1 MKTSLYLKYSWRSLL
16 RGGQH
21 SFLGIFCIAV
31 GVMAI
36 VAMQLVG
43 LMINNTFTSDIRDTN
58 GGDIVVNSS
67 VIPFSQHD
75 LSFFDQLKSDGT
87 IVNYTAS
94 YNFYGSLPLAGKT
107 HSTFSIEAVD
117 PHNFPVVTP
126 PTFLNPKDG
135 SVSRLLKNNQ
145 GIVTAAFLEQYNK
158 KFGDTLT
165 LQISSLSQLGFPLPI
180 RIAGVVDEQGIFA
193 HAGARLLISLDTYKQ
208 SKQNNPQTFNTIYVT
223 TVNQLH
229 TNQAA
234 SAIQNHFPLAETV
247 TVADAL
253 KTQKGSAD
261 YIRKFLD
268 FTGLLA
274 LLIGGIGI
282 ANTMQ
287 VLLSRRTIEIAML
300 KTSGYSTYDLFMLF
314 GIETGLLGLAGGLI
328 GTAAGTGISYLVHNI
343 VQQAL
348 TLNIPFLLNPL
359 IISDGV
365 AIGLFTSLIFGIIPI
380 VRASKI
386 HPLNVIRELP
396 EGDPEE
402 SSTLIT
408 GLILLIG
415 VLFCILTIITLH
427 DIYLGIQTVLISF
440 AVLTVL
446 EVSFVGI
453 ALAMSYIPVP
463 ERFNSRYMMILVI
476 CGILAAFLLFFLP
489 IFGAPLMLLTLLGLL
504 LIMLPPSWKVSA
516 KLALRNVSRHGTRSA
531 TIMLALFIGV
541 FAVGLIL
548 VLGLDFRNQLEQ
560 SISKDVH
567 YNVLALTNGE
577 EAKAVQ
583 AKQAAIPG
591 LRTMKQLVFSQTVP
605 LMINGKT
612 VQSLLQSDP
621 SKSRSELNQELGYL
635 SSVEGYNVTNRQFP
649 EVQIVSGRNLD
660 ASDTGSDHVL
670 IPSPLTQFY
679 PLTLKVGDTIMLS
692 SVDAKT
698 TRVVTVIGV
707 YNETSTD
714 FLTSKNASQ
723 IKTSAETARALSQMR
738 HELALFYMQVDPQKV
753 SRAEVAF
760 GNLAPDG
767 FIMNVTDLGNT
778 IDQNLSD
785 FLLILTTIA
794 SFSLL
799 AGIIIIANA
808 VALAMLERRREI
820 GILKAMGYRS
830 GTVLRQ
836 VLIEYGVAGGL
847 SALLAS
853 LLIAGALAFIG
864 HFILGGINLGV
875 GLLPVLLLIGGTV
888 LLTMVTALLVA
899 WGSLHV
905 RPFEVLRYE

>member
-1 MKTSLYLKYSWRSLL
+1 MKLSMYLNYSLRSLL
-16 RGGQH
+16 RGGQRTI
-21 SFLGIFCIAV
+21 LAIFCIAV

-43 LMINNTFTSDIRDTN
+43 LMIITAYIGDPRDVN
-58 GGDIVVNSS
+58 GGDIAVYSSNS
-67 VIPFSQHD
+67 PFSQQD
-75 LSFFDQLKSDGT
+75 LSFFEQLKSDGT

-94 YNFYGSLPLAGKT
+94 YNFYGSLPLTGKA
-107 HSTFSIEAVD
+107 HRSFSIEAVD

-135 SVSRLLKNNQ
+135 SVPRLLKNNQ
-145 GIVTAAFLEQYNK
+145 GIVTAAFLEQYK
-158 KFGDTLT
+158 KNIGDTVMLPV
-165 LQISSLSQLGFPLPI
+165 SSLSKLGFPLHI

-193 HAGARLLISLDTYKQ
+193 QSGASMLISLDTFKQ
-208 SKQNNPQTFNTIYVT
+208 SQQNNPQTFNTIYVT
-223 TVNQLH
+223 TVNQLR

-234 SAIQNHFPLAETV
+234 SSIQHQFPFAETV

-253 KTQKGSAD
+253 KTQQSSAD
-261 YIRKFLD
+261 SIRKFLE
-268 FTGLLA
+268 FTGLVV

-282 ANTMQ
+282 AITMQ

-300 KTSGYSTYDLFMLF
+300 KTSGYSAYDLFMLF
-314 GIETGLLGLAGGLI
+314 GLETGLLGLAGGLI
-328 GTAAGTGISYLVHNI
+328 GAAAGMGISYLVHNTI
-343 VQQAL
+343 QQAL
-348 TLNIPFLLNPL
+348 ALNIPFLLNPL
-359 IISDGV
+359 IITDGV

-380 VRASKI
+380 VRAAKI
-386 HPLNVIRELP
+386 HPLNIIREMP

-402 SSTLIT
+402 NSTLIT

-453 ALAMSYIPVP
+453 ARAMSYIPVP
-463 ERFNSRYMMILVI
+463 ERFNSRYLMMIVL
-476 CGILAAFLLFFLP
+476 CGVPATFLLFFLP
-489 IFGAPLMLLTLLGLL
+489 VFGVSLMLLTLLGLL
-504 LIMLPPSWKVSA
+504 LTMQPPSWKISV
-516 KLALRNVSRHGTRSA
+516 KLALRNVARHGTRSA

-560 SISKDVH
+560 SISNDMH
-567 YNVLALTNGE
+567 YNVLALTTAD

-583 AKQAAIPG
+583 VKQASVPG
-591 LRTMKQLVFSQTVP
+591 LRTLKQLVYTQTVP

-612 VQSLLQSDP
+612 LLSLIQSNP
-621 SKSRSELNQELGYL
+621 SMSRSQLDQEFGYL
-635 SSVEGYNVTNRQFP
+635 SSAEGYNVMDRQFP

-660 ASDTGSDHVL
+660 ASDAGADHVL
-670 IPSPLTQFY
+670 IPSILTQPY
-679 PLTLKVGDTIMLS
+679 SLAMKVGDTISLS
-692 SVDAKT
+692 SVDGKA
-698 TRVVTVIGV
+698 TRAVTIIGV
-707 YNETSTD
+707 YAATSTD
-714 FLTSKNASQ
+714 FFSNVPP
-723 IKTSAETARALSQMR
+723 IKTTAETARALSRVGQEM
-738 HELALFYMQVDPQKV
+738 ALFYMQIDPQKV
-753 SRAEVAF
+753 SQAEVVF

-767 FIMNVTDLGNT
+767 YIVDVTDLGNT
-778 IDQNLSD
+778 IDPYLSD
-785 FLLILTTIA
+785 FLLILATIA

-820 GILKAMGYRS
+820 GILKSVGYTS

-836 VLIEYGVAGGL
+836 VLIEYGVVGGM

-864 HFILGGINLGV
+864 RFMLGGISLGV
-875 GLLPVLLLIGGTV
+875 SVLPVLLLIVGAV
-888 LLTMVTALLVA
+888 LLTMVTALLMSWV
-899 WGSLHV
+899 SVHV
-905 RPFEVLRYE
+905 RPLEVLRYE